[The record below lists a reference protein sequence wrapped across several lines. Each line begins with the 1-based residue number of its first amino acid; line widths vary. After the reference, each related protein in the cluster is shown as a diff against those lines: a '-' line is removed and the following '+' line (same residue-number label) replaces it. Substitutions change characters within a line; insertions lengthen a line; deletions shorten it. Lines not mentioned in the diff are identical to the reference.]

1 MINAAERGKS
11 NDNSNQSL
19 VSSAGMYAD
28 TNTEKTIQVSIS
40 STDGAGT
47 EMRMSCVNIS
57 EHQQF
62 IEIIIL
68 LKTVCR
74 SLQAAVLA
82 RSSREIYQTVRIDF
96 HSFLSCVRY
105 S

>member
-74 SLQAAVLA
+74 SLQAAEPGRSTLNVL
-82 RSSREIYQTVRIDF
+82 STSTSTF
-96 HSFLSCVRY
+96 HHEST
-105 S
+105 